1 LTQLDSAGDALPSPP
16 PLSPGF
22 RTLLGVRLL
31 TVVND
36 NLARWL
42 VIGVGKRAAAAVG
55 TAPAAVLTIG
65 TVAYVLPFLLLAWLA
80 GWLADRNPKRTVVAW
95 GKFAEIGIAA
105 VTVAAIGVGATS
117 GPAFGGLPAGL
128 CLLLL
133 TTSLFGGQTSLM
145 NPSLIGTIPETVP
158 KASLSRANGL
168 FALLSLAATLI
179 GMAVG
184 NWLADATPLDG
195 ARFRGADLG
204 GGDLGDGPLAS
215 LAPAAAGLLGVAVVG
230 WLLALKLPRIPAADP
245 TAPPPGNAIARTFTD
260 IRRLVTT
267 PKLAGAAA
275 GIIYFWGLAA
285 VAQLNVDQYGFESG
299 ATTQGEIVPLLVAL
313 VGGIG
318 LGSVIAGRFSR
329 RGIDPGSKVDLGF
342 VPLGAIVMGIAHTAL
357 ALSASDVFGAGDG
370 AVGEA
375 TVRAGLTWRL
385 AGPVFWLAV
394 LGTGA
399 GLFDVPLEAYLQEQS
414 PPERRGAV
422 LAATNMLV
430 FTGMLVASMA
440 YYALRAPVDAA
451 ATPLVSARGVFAI
464 FAALSVAATGVAIYA
479 APRASLRMFVGAI
492 VHGIWRFRARDE
504 EHLPETGPAVLVA
517 NHLSWLDGFLLPL
530 CAPRPVRMVV
540 YGPNIQ
546 GRFLR
551 MLADQWRFILFDPR
565 PKSIGRAL
573 KTIQEGLAAG
583 DVIGIFC
590 EGGISRHGQI
600 LGFKRGLEWLLGR
613 VQSPLVPVHLDG
625 LWGSLLSF
633 SEGRFFAKRPRFW
646 FGRGF
651 RRQITLSFGT
661 PLPAG
666 SSPDEA
672 RLALQELSATAVRRR
687 LATMCGAANT
697 RDAGQRPQGR
707 HDPVAAAATA
717 ESFDGVCLVRRDDRL
732 LASLAPGDPL
742 HDTLGRDGPRL
753 LGITGRAVEPGLDAA
768 ALAAALAGERATIWL
783 ARVEQVAAVAAWGGP
798 AARAPDLGG
807 RLTAVVM
814 PIGSIAELAAAR
826 AAAEGFLATYGIEPV
841 VAFAPREAGGLVA
854 MNTPPARAGSTH
866 EVTCK
871 PETVGRVVN
880 GVVVWPRA
888 EERERLGMPPL
899 FIAGGPPAAG
909 SSLVVGATLPRPDA
923 AASGEPVAV
932 PPAMALA
939 ATFDVDT
946 DGFLVPRPA

>member
-1 LTQLDSAGDALPSPP
+1 LIQPDPAGDALPTRP

-55 TAPAAVLTIG
+55 TAPAAVLTLG

-80 GWLADRNPKRTVVAW
+80 GWLADRNPKRTVVTW

-105 VTVAAIGVGATS
+105 VTVAAIALGATS
-117 GPAFGGLPAGL
+117 GPAIGGLPTGL
-128 CLLLL
+128 CLLLI

-145 NPSLIGTIPETVP
+145 NPSLIGTIAETVP

-168 FALLSLAATLI
+168 FALLSLAATLV

-195 ARFRGADLG
+195 ARFTG
-204 GGDLGDGPLAS
+204 GGFGGGLLSS
-215 LAPAAAGLLGVAVVG
+215 LAPAAVGLLGVAVVG
-230 WLLALKLPRIPAADP
+230 WLLALRLPRIPAADP
-245 TAPPPGNAIARTFTD
+245 TAPPPGNAFARTFTD

-275 GIIYFWGLAA
+275 GIMYFWGLAA

-299 ATTQGEIVPLLVAL
+299 ATSQGAIVPLLIAL

-342 VPLGAIVMGIAHTAL
+342 VPLGAIIMGVAHTAL
-357 ALSASDVFGAGDG
+357 ALSGSDVFGGS
-370 AVGEA
+370 GETA
-375 TVRAGLTWRL
+375 VRAGLAWRL

-394 LGTGA
+394 LGMGA

-430 FTGMLVASMA
+430 FTGMLVSSMA

-464 FAALSVAATGVAIYA
+464 FAVLSAVAAGVAIYA
-479 APRASLRMFVGAI
+479 APRASLRMLVGLI
-492 VHGIWRFRARDE
+492 VHGIWRFRVRDE
-504 EHLPETGPAVLVA
+504 EHLSETGPAVLVA

-551 MLADQWRFILFDPR
+551 MLADQWRFVLFDPR

-633 SEGRFFAKRPRFW
+633 SEGRYFAKRPRFW
-646 FGRGF
+646 FGCGF
-651 RRQITLSFGT
+651 RRQITLTFGT

-687 LATMCGAANT
+687 LAAVVNEPTAASV
-697 RDAGQRPQGR
+697 G
-707 HDPVAAAATA
+707 DPVAAAATA
-717 ESFDGVCLVRRDDRL
+717 ESFDGVCLLRRDDRL
-732 LASLAPGDPL
+732 VASLATGDPL

-753 LGITGRAVEPGLDAA
+753 LGISGRVVEPGLDAA
-768 ALAAALAGERATIWL
+768 ALAAVLAAERATIWL
-783 ARVEQVAAVAAWGGP
+783 ARVEQVAAVAELDGP
-798 AARAPDLGG
+798 TAAAPELGG

-814 PIGSIAELAAAR
+814 PIGSVGELAAAR
-826 AAAEGFLATYGIEPV
+826 AAAEGFHAAYGVEPV

-854 MNTPPARAGSTH
+854 MNTPPARAGSQH

-888 EERERLGMPPL
+888 EERARLGLPPVS
-899 FIAGGPPAAG
+899 IQGGPAAAG
-909 SSLVVGATLPRPDA
+909 VSLVVAATLPQPAGQATGEFRPLPVATPLA
-923 AASGEPVAV
+923 AA
-932 PPAMALA
+932 
-939 ATFDVDT
+939 FDVDT
-946 DGFLVPRPA
+946 DGFLVPRPT